1 MRAGGP
7 AWLVILRWMVERGF
21 FVGKAAEL
29 AFIPCPYEATIL
41 RVDNAGL
48 ACGGAKH
55 LASGLLRAVAAAFC
69 VR

>member
-41 RVDNAGL
+41 SR
-48 ACGGAKH
+48 
-55 LASGLLRAVAAAFC
+55 
-69 VR
+69 

>member
-21 FVGKAAEL
+21 FVGKAEL

-41 RVDNAGL
+41 SR
-48 ACGGAKH
+48 
-55 LASGLLRAVAAAFC
+55 
-69 VR
+69 